1 MTLPSHVHCDPL
13 FLKTAAP
20 GYWLFVQAHTH
31 THTHRDFSPP
41 QFHKYPK
48 DTIDPPAAAEVE
60 ESDAVT
66 KAVTA

>member
-1 MTLPSHVHCDPL
+1 MYTVIHYFWKPQLLGIDYLCKL
-13 FLKTAAP
+13 
-20 GYWLFVQAHTH
+20 TH